1 MQSVTPK
8 AHIAKTVTESAK
20 AFLVWRNTH
29 AKNTLTKVSHAL
41 MDVAMSELFVDVP
54 PLRS

>member
-54 PLRS
+54 SLRS